1 MIRFSL
7 KWKFAVIL
15 IGFTI
20 ATGIIGLMN
29 LKTSEDVK
37 SRLGK
42 VREVFPRYAEANSLV
57 SSFDK
62 INRFFESALVLGESI
77 LLERCEEE
85 RIVFLEHLKQ
95 LKEMGTEPKK
105 VAFHLLETEF
115 NTYYGKAKELIG
127 FLIECEIER
136 GAIDVCYQEVG
147 EKRNAFSRVR
157 TQIRTD
163 LDLLV
168 EEIRSGA
175 DESLSSA
182 TEEMRL
188 QSFKTFI
195 ICLVSV
201 LLIMFF
207 LLYITRRIVLPVGSL
222 SIMASKVARGDLE
235 PKTDMALVGND
246 EIGDLWASFQTM
258 TQGLKETTVSKS
270 YLDDILE
277 SMADTLVVVNVDGNI
292 TTANRAALE
301 LLGCKLEELI
311 GSRFDEVVSKNHEER
326 PRTSIVGELIREHSI
341 VNANMFYKT
350 KAGDIIPVSFSSS
363 VMRDINGNIQ
373 GVVCVATDITELK
386 LAEEEKEKLQLQLQ
400 QAQKMEAIGT
410 LAGGVAHD
418 LNNILS
424 GIVTYPDLLL
434 MQTAEDSPIRKPL
447 ITIQETG
454 KKAAAIV
461 QDMLTLARRGVA
473 VTEVVNLNDVIFE
486 YLNSPEYNKMKMF
499 YPDVEVETRFEKGLL
514 NIIGSPVH
522 ISKTIMNLVANAAEA
537 IAGTGKLSITTENR
551 YIDKPVRGYDKVK
564 EGDYAILTVKDTGG
578 GISPEDMEKIFEP
591 FYTKKRMG
599 KSGTGLG
606 MPVVWGAVKDHNGY
620 IDLESEEG
628 RGTTFTLYFP
638 ATRKTPTKIESGIQV
653 EDYMGRG
660 ESILIVDDVREQRE
674 IALTILSELNYT
686 VTTVPSGEE
695 AVEYLH
701 DNAVDLLILDM
712 IMDPG
717 MDGLDTYK
725 EILKLHPDQKAI
737 VASGF
742 SETDRAKEVER
753 LGAGQYIKKPYTLEK
768 IGMAVRKELKKS

>member
-1 MIRFSL
+1 MLRFSL

-37 SRLGK
+37 YRLGK
-42 VREVFPRYAEANSLV
+42 VSGVFPRYAEANSLV

-62 INRFFESALVLGESI
+62 INRYLEGALVLGESI
-77 LLERCEEE
+77 LLERAEEE
-85 RIVFLEHLKQ
+85 RIVFLDHLKR
-95 LKEMGTEPKK
+95 LDKMGTESKRI
-105 VAFHLLETEF
+105 AFHILEKKF
-115 NTYYGKAKELIG
+115 NIYHQNAQELVS

-136 GAIDVCYQEVG
+136 GDIDVCYQEVG
-147 EKRNAFSRVR
+147 EKRNAFSRMRKQIETDLNWLVNE
-157 TQIRTD
+157 IRT
-163 LDLLV
+163 
-168 EEIRSGA
+168 SA
-175 DESLSSA
+175 DESLASA

-188 QSFKTFI
+188 QSLKTFVI
-195 ICLVSV
+195 GLVSIFFI
-201 LLIMFF
+201 LFF
-207 LLYITRRIVLPVGSL
+207 LFYISRRIVLPVGSL
-222 SIMASKVARGDLE
+222 SLMASKVARGDLE
-235 PKTDMALVGND
+235 PKTEMALVGND

-270 YLDDILE
+270 YLDNILE
-277 SMADTLVVVNVDGNI
+277 SMADTLVVVNANGKI
-292 TTANRAALE
+292 KTANRAALE
-301 LLGCKLEELI
+301 LLGCELDELI
-311 GSRFDEVVSKNHEER
+311 GSRFDEVVSKNHEETSR
-326 PRTSIVGELIREHSI
+326 SSIVGELIRENSI

-350 KAGDIIPVSFSSS
+350 KEGGIIPVSFSSS
-363 VMRDINGNIQ
+363 VMHDINGNIQ

-434 MQTAEDSPIRKPL
+434 MQTSEDSPLRKPL

-473 VTEVVNLNDVIFE
+473 ITEVVNLNDVIFE

-499 YPDVEVETRFEKGLL
+499 YPDVKVKTSLEPGLL

-522 ISKTIMNLVANAAEA
+522 ISKTIMNLVSNAAEA
-537 IAGTGKLSITTENR
+537 ITGIGKLSITTENR
-551 YIDKPVRGYDKVK
+551 YMDKPIRGYDNVK
-564 EGDYAILTVKDTGG
+564 EGDYAILTVSDTGG

-606 MPVVWGAVKDHNGY
+606 MPVVRGTVKDHNGY
-620 IDLESEEG
+620 IDLQSEEG
-628 RGTTFTLYFP
+628 NGTTFTLYFP
-638 ATRKTPTKIESGIQV
+638 ATRKTPSKIESGIQI

-660 ESILIVDDVREQRE
+660 ESILVVDDVKVQRE
-674 IALTILSELNYT
+674 IAHTILSELNYS
-686 VTTVPSGEE
+686 VTTVSSGEE
-695 AVEYLH
+695 AVESLQ
-701 DNAVDLLILDM
+701 NSSVDLLILDM

-725 EILKLHPDQKAI
+725 QILKLHPGQKAI

-753 LGAGQYIKKPYTLEK
+753 LGAGQYIKKPYTMEK
-768 IGMAVRKELKKS
+768 IGIAVKKELDKS